1 MNRTVRPL
9 LTAVALV
16 AFVAGCGKSSENPAA
31 SANAAAQQATAA
43 AEKAGESAAKAGEA
57 AAKAGELA
65 AVKAGEA
72 AAKAGEAAAKAGEA
86 AALAA
91 GAAAAKAGEAAAQ
104 AGAAAAEAGAAA
116 AAAAEPAAAGAAAAA
131 GDAASALMDPSKATE
146 TAPETFD
153 VVFETTK
160 GAFTLHV
167 TRAWAPKG
175 ADRLYNLV
183 KAGFFADIAFFRAI
197 EGFMVQFG
205 IHGDPK
211 VAAAWRSAE
220 FSDDPVTQS
229 NRRGTLSF
237 ATRGPNTRT
246 TQMFINFRDNGNLD
260 GMGFSPVGQVDDEGM
275 KIVDSLYK
283 GYGEGAP
290 RGRGPDQMK
299 VQMVGNTYLKAEFPQ
314 LDYIKSASISA
325 K

>member
-1 MNRTVRPL
+1 
-9 LTAVALV
+9 
-16 AFVAGCGKSSENPAA
+16 
-31 SANAAAQQATAA
+31 
-43 AEKAGESAAKAGEA
+43 
-57 AAKAGELA
+57 
-65 AVKAGEA
+65 
-72 AAKAGEAAAKAGEA
+72 
-86 AALAA
+86 
-91 GAAAAKAGEAAAQ
+91 
-104 AGAAAAEAGAAA
+104 
-116 AAAAEPAAAGAAAAA
+116 
-131 GDAASALMDPSKATE
+131 MDPSKATE

-183 KAGFFADIAFFRAI
+183 KAGFFTDIAFFRAI

-211 VAAAWRSAE
+211 VAAAWRPAE
-220 FSDDPVTQS
+220 FGDDPVTQS

-290 RGRGPDQMK
+290 RGRGPDQTK